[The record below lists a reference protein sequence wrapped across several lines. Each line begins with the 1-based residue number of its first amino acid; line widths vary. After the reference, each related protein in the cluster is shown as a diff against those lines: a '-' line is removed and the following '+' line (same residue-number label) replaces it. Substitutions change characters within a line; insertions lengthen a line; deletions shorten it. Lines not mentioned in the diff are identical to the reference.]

1 MVITALTRN
10 QVVQQW
16 ARGFESHPVRQKYEP
31 PLCGGSYF
39 WRKWDSNGS
48 GSEWSAGGK
57 STMPLPGADEGMAL
71 FPQPQL
77 LQGYANADLQKA
89 KCGKV
94 ESCDPAC
101 RSAGQIIHTGTIY
114 VLLSIALNFSR
125 RQMIAPVPLGTEALS
140 SSLKAPVICV
150 GGLILFLISM
160 GCS

>member
-1 MVITALTRN
+1 MRMSLLFGVKT
-10 QVVQQW
+10 VV
-16 ARGFESHPVRQKYEP
+16 
-31 PLCGGSYF
+31 
-39 WRKWDSNGS
+39 DSNRGRLETCR
-48 GSEWSAGGK
+48 GTSA
-57 STMPLPGADEGMAL
+57 MPLLEADKGMAL

-94 ESCDPAC
+94 ESRDPAC

-114 VLLSIALNFSR
+114 VLLSIALNVSR

-150 GGLILFLISM
+150 GGLMLFLISM